1 MGVFM
6 ITNLNVVKELKLYKK
21 MYKHLFNSVT
31 RIINICKDPV
41 AKDLLIIAQQETEE
55 IYVSEDI
62 S

>member
-1 MGVFM
+1 MV
-6 ITNLNVVKELKLYKK
+6 TDLTTVKELKLYKK

-31 RIINICKDPV
+31 HTIEVCRDPI
-41 AKDLLIIAQQETEE
+41 AKDLLIVAQQETEE